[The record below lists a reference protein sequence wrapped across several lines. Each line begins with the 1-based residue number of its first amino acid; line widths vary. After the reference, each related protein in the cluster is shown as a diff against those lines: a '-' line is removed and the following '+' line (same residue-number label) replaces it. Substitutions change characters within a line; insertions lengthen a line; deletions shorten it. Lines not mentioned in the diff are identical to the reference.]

1 MHQSAINSRSSPA
14 TTDSTDFLFLK
25 VFVLT
30 LPLVLSPSPSV
41 IHHAPLLHHSSLP
54 VVAVASALS
63 TTRVAAKT
71 SAATPAACNKN
82 KSADMDWLYGIFGV
96 CSSRGSK
103 PPPPAADIE
112 KDSSAYKGPCAQDDD
127 LADDL
132 MAPGRLY
139 NLCKAKE
146 APPIDLVQQL
156 ISDPTRKSE
165 RISYKSPKD
174 NECVCCACACLF
186 ISRVSSFK
194 QTPLHA
200 ASGNGHEA
208 VVRVLLDAG
217 ADFKARDK

>member
-1 MHQSAINSRSSPA
+1 
-14 TTDSTDFLFLK
+14 
-25 VFVLT
+25 
-30 LPLVLSPSPSV
+30 
-41 IHHAPLLHHSSLP
+41 
-54 VVAVASALS
+54 
-63 TTRVAAKT
+63 
-71 SAATPAACNKN
+71 
-82 KSADMDWLYGIFGV
+82 MDWLYGIFGV

-112 KDSSAYKGPCAQDDD
+112 KDSSAYKGPCAHDDD
-127 LADDL
+127 VADDL

-156 ISDPTRKSE
+156 LSDPTTKSE

-174 NECVCCACACLF
+174 NECVGDVVALSDHS
-186 ISRVSSFK
+186 SRICSFK

-208 VVRVLLDAG
+208 VVRLLLDAG
-217 ADFKARDK
+217 ADYKARDK